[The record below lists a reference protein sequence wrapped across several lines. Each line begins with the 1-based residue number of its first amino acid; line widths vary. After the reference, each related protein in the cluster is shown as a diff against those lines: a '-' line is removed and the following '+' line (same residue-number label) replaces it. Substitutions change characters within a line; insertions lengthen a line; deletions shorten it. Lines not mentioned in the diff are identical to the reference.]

1 MYVPEWLPASQS
13 FSVKADMTGRR
24 EPDRSIRKRPSMVGY
39 ADAQVGF
46 ENYTRYWNSDGREVQ
61 LQAPDENGMIII
73 EKGLQ
78 EN

>member
-1 MYVPEWLPASQS
+1 
-13 FSVKADMTGRR
+13 
-24 EPDRSIRKRPSMVGY
+24 MVRY